1 MDWQGWVNSTALGL
15 LVSVLIEQI
24 QYFQLHIL
32 HPLWL
37 VRVLAIHSPYKM
49 GLFHG
54 PVRSKVRSSVARD
67 WEDGKCPLEEDE
79 CVSEVLHPLR
89 SSKIH
94 ACRVNSMWWTV
105 LSSKIFSRHFTQ
117 QLLFYLPPWQPIA
130 TPSYYNFGELLSINN
145 NYKLHGST
153 ERMEWW
159 RHIMD
164 YDMLRFPAITIQ
176 GCQSE
181 TCSGSNTPA

>member
-37 VRVLAIHSPYKM
+37 VRVLAIHSPYKK

-94 ACRVNSMWWTV
+94 AELIQCGEQFLAARY
-105 LSSKIFSRHFTQ
+105 SRG
-117 QLLFYLPPWQPIA
+117 I
-130 TPSYYNFGELLSINN
+130 LLS
-145 NYKLHGST
+145 NYYSICHPGNPLPHPHITTLGSCLALT
-153 ERMEWW
+153 IITSYMEVQREWNDRSTSW
-159 RHIMD
+159 IM
-164 YDMLRFPAITIQ
+164 I
-176 GCQSE
+176 C
-181 TCSGSNTPA
+181 